1 MKIAILYP
9 HPRKIYLSWKKP
21 MENLF
26 NVNQAAFIL
35 KVHPLTVRRYIK
47 EGVLKAIKIGGNV
60 RIRESQLQAFSRDFT
75 PRQDMNPATPF
86 KRTTSTTVKKFTNA
100 DPFLKMQG
108 RAATVEF

>member
-1 MKIAILYP
+1 
-9 HPRKIYLSWKKP
+9 

-47 EGVLKAIKIGGNV
+47 EGVLKAVKIGGNV
-60 RIRESQLQAFSRDFT
+60 RIKESNLQAFSRDFT
-75 PRQDMNPATPF
+75 PRHDVTNPTPF
-86 KRTTSTTVKKFTNA
+86 KRTSPTTVKKFTNA

-108 RAATVEF
+108 RAATVDF

>member
-1 MKIAILYP
+1 
-9 HPRKIYLSWKKP
+9 

-47 EGVLKAIKIGGNV
+47 EGVLKAIKVGGNI
-60 RIRESQLQAFSRDFT
+60 RIKESSLQAFSRDFT
-75 PRQDMNPATPF
+75 PRQDISVVSPF
-86 KRTTSTTVKKFTNA
+86 RKMTKTSVKKFTNA

>member
-1 MKIAILYP
+1 
-9 HPRKIYLSWKKP
+9 

-47 EGVLKAIKIGGNV
+47 EGVLKAIKVGGNV
-60 RIRESQLQAFSRDFT
+60 RIKESNLQAFSRDFT
-75 PRQDMNPATPF
+75 PRQDISNPNPF
-86 KRTTSTTVKKFTNA
+86 RKAANVTVKKFTNA
-100 DPFLKMQG
+100 DPLLKMQG

>member
-1 MKIAILYP
+1 MERTTPAYVV
-9 HPRKIYLSWKKP
+9 

-47 EGVLKAIKIGGNV
+47 EGVLKAVKIGGNV
-60 RIRESQLQAFSRDFT
+60 RIKESSLQEFSRDFT
-75 PRQDMNPATPF
+75 PRQDTTNVMPF
-86 KRTTSTTVKKFTNA
+86 KRSSTNTARKFTNA
-100 DPFLKMQG
+100 DPLLKMQG